1 MLNSKS
7 EPGKAARKEIPDY
20 TVTLRI
26 SAEPVGSHMLKLSI
40 GSIKKMA
47 RKLVAFP
54 LLVLKIVL
62 SMWCRVACSK
72 LGRSKSYIYN

>member
-26 SAEPVGSHMLKLSI
+26 SAEPVGSHMLKLSVR
-40 GSIKKMA
+40 SIKKN
-47 RKLVAFP
+47 
-54 LLVLKIVL
+54 
-62 SMWCRVACSK
+62 
-72 LGRSKSYIYN
+72 G